1 MNIRKAELT
10 DFPRLDAL
18 YLSLFKQMAVYEP
31 NYMNA
36 ARQDEA
42 FIKKVIAGEDNFI
55 GFVYEEEGVVLGMA
69 VAQLQSTDPY
79 NCLKP
84 LKSVYL
90 MDIVVAEDMQGK
102 GIGKSLLQQ
111 VKDWGRFNQVD
122 YFELTVLTSNRSA
135 MALYKREGLLPFSM
149 SMRMV
154 L

>member
-10 DFPRLDAL
+10 DLPTLDAL

-55 GFVYEEEGVVLGMA
+55 GFVYEEQGVVLGMA

-122 YFELTVLTSNRSA
+122 YFELTVLTSNGSA
-135 MALYKREGLLPFSM
+135 MALYEREGLLPFSM